1 MCFAGLGVSVC
12 QAPYPY
18 RRTIIPRIYTPAEG
32 SHTHLNSLHIISTP
46 RLEKNLCTP
55 IGDTSIG
62 RHGKKYLAL
71 LNGAHRATP

>member
-1 MCFAGLGVSVC
+1 MCFADPGVSVW

-32 SHTHLNSLHIISTP
+32 SHTHLSSLRSISTP
-46 RLEKNLCTP
+46 LLEKNLRTP

>member
-1 MCFAGLGVSVC
+1 MCFAGSGVSVW

-18 RRTIIPRIYTPAEG
+18 RCIIIPRRYTPAEG
-32 SHTHLNSLHIISTP
+32 SHTHLNSLRIISTP
-46 RLEKNLCTP
+46 RLEKNLRTP

-62 RHGKKYLAL
+62 RHGKKYLTL

>member
-1 MCFAGLGVSVC
+1 MCFTGLSTCVC

-18 RRTIIPRIYTPAEG
+18 HRTTIPRKYIPAEG
-32 SHTHLNSLHIISTP
+32 SHTHLISLRIICP
-46 RLEKNLCTP
+46 PLLEKNLRTP

-62 RHGKKYLAL
+62 RHGKKYLTL

>member
-1 MCFAGLGVSVC
+1 MCFAGSGVSVC

-18 RRTIIPRIYTPAEG
+18 CRTITPRIYTPAEG
-32 SHTHLNSLHIISTP
+32 SHTHLNSLHMISPP
-46 RLEKNLCTP
+46 RLEKNLRTP